1 MPGRCLWGSGPRAAS
16 AKPRWERAWQ
26 VEGAAGRPLWPQ
38 WGEHWEEQWGESELL
53 GAFKVIFVKAVE
65 SIKIIWKLGARLKF
79 SFN

>member
-16 AKPRWERAWQ
+16 AKPRWEHAWQ
-26 VEGAAGRPLWPQ
+26 VEGAAGRPLWP
-38 WGEHWEEQWGESELL
+38 QWGESELL